1 MHSNLDDNPYQRPFA
16 NADGGNSTL
25 HRPAV
30 LAQSEG
36 FGSVVLC
43 AHQLVHVQVGFT
55 TMTLTQTQ
63 YSRLVAL
70 LSDSAANLEFFRH
83 QQAGGEDDTSE

>member
-16 NADGGNSTL
+16 NADGSNLTS

-36 FGSVVLC
+36 FGSVFLC
-43 AHQLVHVQVGFT
+43 ASQMFHVQVGFT
-55 TMTLTQTQ
+55 SMTLTETQ
-63 YSRLVAL
+63 YSKLVAL
-70 LSDSAANLEFFRH
+70 LSDSAANFEFFRH
-83 QQAGGEDDTSE
+83 GQAGKEHDANR

>member
-16 NADGGNSTL
+16 NADGRNSTL
-25 HRPAV
+25 HQPAV

-36 FGSVVLC
+36 FGSVALC

-55 TMTLTQTQ
+55 TMTLTETQ
-63 YSRLVAL
+63 YSKLVAL
-70 LSDSAANLEFFRH
+70 LSDSASNLEFFRH
-83 QQAGGEDDTSE
+83 RQSGEEHDTGE